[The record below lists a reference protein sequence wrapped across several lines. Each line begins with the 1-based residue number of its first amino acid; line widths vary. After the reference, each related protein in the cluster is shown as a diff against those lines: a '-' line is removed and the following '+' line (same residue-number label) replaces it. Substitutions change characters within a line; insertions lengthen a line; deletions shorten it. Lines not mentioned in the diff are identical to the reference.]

1 MSLQQS
7 ALRLPEGGDEWQVD
21 PAIVQAQTALDQQ
34 QPQDDPNAEA
44 IEQAPQNLQT
54 NEPPA
59 LSDLEQ
65 VALGLGWTPKDQWR
79 GDPNK
84 HVGAKDYL
92 ATTGRVLERTKNDLK
107 LTRRQTDELNARLAR
122 LEQGDQTQRAQR
134 AQELFEQYEDAKF
147 EAAQKGDT
155 ELYRKLTKEQQETV
169 AKVRPEPAP
178 QRQSVDETQVYQ
190 QAEAIM
196 QDPVAVRFFEA
207 NPIALHDEA
216 AWALMDREMTRAA
229 TNGAGAAAQFKAA
242 EEALRYAYPDTYQR
256 SGFNGQIPNNQQ
268 TQQQHHS
275 QQQPRAEDGKFV
287 PPVQQQQRRPAPPM
301 AGATHVARPPAGDAS
316 AVDRLPAD
324 ARAFMDTQVKAGKV
338 KDPDVWAKAYLGEK
352 LTFSGARK

>member
-7 ALRLPEGGDEWQVD
+7 ALRLPEGGDEWTLGADTV
-21 PAIVQAQTALDQQ
+21 AIPSDQQ
-34 QPQDDPNAEA
+34 QQPEDQTPEA
-44 IEQAPQNLQT
+44 DAAAQVIT
-54 NEPPA
+54 NESPA

-122 LEQGDQTQRAQR
+122 LEHGDQTQRAQR
-134 AQELFEQYEDAKF
+134 AQEIDEQYEDAKY

-155 ELYRKLTKEQQETV
+155 ELYRKLVKEQKETL

-178 QRQSVDETQVYQ
+178 QRQAVDEAQVYQ

-207 NPIALHDEA
+207 NPLALQDEA
-216 AWALMDREMTRAA
+216 AWNLMDREMTRAA
-229 TNGAGAAAQFKAA
+229 QAGASPAQQFKAA
-242 EEALRYAYPDTYQR
+242 EEALRYAYADQYERPA
-256 SGFNGQIPNNQQ
+256 FNGQIPNNQQ
-268 TQQQHHS
+268 TQGQHHS
-275 QQQPRAEDGKFV
+275 QQQPRADDGKFTQ
-287 PPVQQQQRRPAPPM
+287 PPQQRRPAPPI
-301 AGATHVARPPAGDAS
+301 AGASHVARPASPDAT

-324 ARAFMDTQVKAGKV
+324 ARAFMDAQVKAGKV
-338 KDPDVWAKAYLGEK
+338 KDADVWAKAYLGEK
-352 LTFSGARK
+352 LSFSGARK